1 MKKII
6 TLSLLVLIL
15 SFSGNAMAHC
25 GDAEA
30 HAAASQDHIEKDSAN
45 KDDEKKN
52 KAYKN
57 NMTNSC
63 LLYTSDAADE

>member
-15 SFSGNAMAHC
+15 SFSGKTMAHC

-30 HAAASQDHIEKDSAN
+30 HAAASEEHMEKDSTV
-45 KDDEKKN
+45 KDDDKKEN

-57 NMTNSC
+57 NMTNR
-63 LLYTSDAADE
+63 Y

>member
-15 SFSGNAMAHC
+15 SFSGKTMAHC

-30 HAAASQDHIEKDSAN
+30 HAAATQEHIEKDSAN

-57 NMTNSC
+57 NMTNR
-63 LLYTSDAADE
+63 Y